1 LTVVVSLHQIDV
13 AMKYCA
19 RTVALRDGRVVYDG
33 PSASL
38 TPTLLRELYGAAA
51 QELLTDTQ
59 SAQREV
65 AKQVERAG
73 DRAAVRPEGASAR
86 SAAFASASAASS

>member
-1 LTVVVSLHQIDV
+1 V

-38 TPTLLRELYGAAA
+38 TPSLLRELYGAAA
-51 QELLTDTQ
+51 EELLTDTDTE
-59 SAQREV
+59 SEQRDV
-65 AKQVERAG
+65 AKQVERAV
-73 DRAAVRPEGASAR
+73 DRAAARPEGASGR